1 MSTFTFGVH
10 PAENPGDGGDEKDKK
25 IEELER
31 QLSNMKLQVKGLK
44 RSKLEVEMKLQQTEA
59 ILVNTQAPTVSHQI
73 QVNDNNS
80 KLSMFFSDF
89 FVICRNPELHSSSV
103 IR

>member
-1 MSTFTFGVH
+1 MATFTFGGP

-73 QVNDNNS
+73 QVNDNIS

-89 FVICRNPELHSSSV
+89 L
-103 IR
+103 

>member
-1 MSTFTFGVH
+1 MATFTFGGP

-31 QLSNMKLQVKGLK
+31 KFSSLKLENKELK
-44 RSKLEVEMKLQQTEA
+44 RSKKEVEMKLQQTEA
-59 ILVNTQAPTVSHQI
+59 LLVNVQAPTVFNQI
-73 QVNDNNS
+73 QVNDNIS

-89 FVICRNPELHSSSV
+89 L
-103 IR
+103 